1 MSARANQANQF
12 KSSAFRSTPGSGD
25 LGSGLY
31 LSIRYS
37 KGSIM
42 VVTKK
47 GDETIMAVKEKKRVQ
62 VKIDKE
68 LADNTEAVLSQ
79 LGLNPT
85 TAINMFYKRIVANG
99 ALPFNVSLSEE
110 ERANLR
116 FLKAT
121 KETPVT
127 ELKGAKEVADWL
139 NDPDED

>member
-1 MSARANQANQF
+1 
-12 KSSAFRSTPGSGD
+12 
-25 LGSGLY
+25 
-31 LSIRYS
+31 
-37 KGSIM
+37 
-42 VVTKK
+42 
-47 GDETIMAVKEKKRVQ
+47 MAVKEKKRVQ
-62 VKIDKE
+62 VQIDKD
-68 LADNTEAVLSQ
+68 LADDTEAVLSQ

-85 TAINMFYKRIVANG
+85 TAINMFYKRIVAEA
-99 ALPFNVSLSEE
+99 ALPFKPALSEA

>member
-1 MSARANQANQF
+1 MSVRANQANQL
-12 KSSAFRSTPGSGD
+12 KSSAFRPTPSSSD
-25 LGSGLY
+25 LRPRLY
-31 LSIRYS
+31 LLIGYS

-42 VVTKK
+42 VVVKER
-47 GDETIMAVKEKKRVQ
+47 GETIMAVKEKKRVQ
-62 VKIDKE
+62 VKIDKD
-68 LADNTEAVLSQ
+68 LANDTEAILSE

-121 KETPVT
+121 EGTPVT
-127 ELKGAKEVADWL
+127 EFKDAKEVTDWL

>member
-1 MSARANQANQF
+1 
-12 KSSAFRSTPGSGD
+12 
-25 LGSGLY
+25 
-31 LSIRYS
+31 
-37 KGSIM
+37 
-42 VVTKK
+42 
-47 GDETIMAVKEKKRVQ
+47 MAVKEKKRVQ
-62 VKIDKE
+62 VKIDKD

-85 TAINMFYKRIVANG
+85 TAINMFYKRIVADA
-99 ALPFNVSLSEE
+99 ALPFKPALSEA

-127 ELKGAKEVADWL
+127 ELKGANEVADWL

>member
-1 MSARANQANQF
+1 
-12 KSSAFRSTPGSGD
+12 
-25 LGSGLY
+25 
-31 LSIRYS
+31 
-37 KGSIM
+37 
-42 VVTKK
+42 
-47 GDETIMAVKEKKRVQ
+47 MAVKEKKRVQ
-62 VKIDKE
+62 VKIDKD
-68 LADNTEAVLSQ
+68 LADDTEAILSE

-121 KETPVT
+121 EGTPVT
-127 ELKGAKEVADWL
+127 EFKDAKEITDWL

>member
-1 MSARANQANQF
+1 MSVRANQANQF
-12 KSSAFRSTPGSGD
+12 KSSAFRSTPSSSD
-25 LGSGLY
+25 LRPELY
-31 LSIRYS
+31 LLIRSS

-42 VVTKK
+42 VVVKER
-47 GDETIMAVKEKKRVQ
+47 GETIMAVKEKKRVQ
-62 VKIDKE
+62 VQIDKE

-85 TAINMFYKRIVANG
+85 TAINMFYKRIVAEA
-99 ALPFNVSLSEE
+99 ALPFKPALSEA

-121 KETPVT
+121 EGTPVT
-127 ELKGAKEVADWL
+127 ELKDAKGVSDWL

>member
-1 MSARANQANQF
+1 M
-12 KSSAFRSTPGSGD
+12 
-25 LGSGLY
+25 
-31 LSIRYS
+31 
-37 KGSIM
+37 
-42 VVTKK
+42 
-47 GDETIMAVKEKKRVQ
+47 EVKEKKRVQ
-62 VKIDKE
+62 VQIDKE

-116 FLKAT
+116 LLKAT

-127 ELKGAKEVADWL
+127 EFKGAKEVADWL

>member
-1 MSARANQANQF
+1 
-12 KSSAFRSTPGSGD
+12 
-25 LGSGLY
+25 
-31 LSIRYS
+31 
-37 KGSIM
+37 
-42 VVTKK
+42 
-47 GDETIMAVKEKKRVQ
+47 MAVKEKKRVQ
-62 VKIDKE
+62 VQIDKE

-85 TAINMFYKRIVANG
+85 TAINMFYKRIVADA
-99 ALPFNVSLSEE
+99 ALPFKPALSEE

-127 ELKGAKEVADWL
+127 EFKDAKEVADWL

>member
-1 MSARANQANQF
+1 MSVRANQANQL
-12 KSSAFRSTPGSGD
+12 KSSAFRSTPSSSD
-25 LGSGLY
+25 LRPRLY
-31 LSIRYS
+31 LLIRYS

-42 VVTKK
+42 VVVKER
-47 GDETIMAVKEKKRVQ
+47 GETIMAVKEKKRVQ
-62 VKIDKE
+62 VKIDKD
-68 LADNTEAVLSQ
+68 LADDTEAILSE

-99 ALPFNVSLSEE
+99 ALPFNVSLSEA

-127 ELKGAKEVADWL
+127 EFKDAKGVSDWL

>member
-1 MSARANQANQF
+1 
-12 KSSAFRSTPGSGD
+12 
-25 LGSGLY
+25 
-31 LSIRYS
+31 
-37 KGSIM
+37 
-42 VVTKK
+42 
-47 GDETIMAVKEKKRVQ
+47 MAVKEKKRVQ
-62 VKIDKE
+62 VKIDKD
-68 LADNTEAVLSQ
+68 LADDTEAVLSQ

-121 KETPVT
+121 KETQTPVT